1 MIVRRL
7 TADDW
12 PTART
17 VRLNSLAS
25 SPADTFSSTY
35 EQALAWSDDQ
45 WKCWTRTRVMFVA
58 EEHDTV
64 LGSAAVRV
72 GEAGAEVVSVWVSPA
87 ARGTGISDRLLSAA
101 FDWAR
106 ADGHPNLRLSVLD
119 DNEPARNLYRRNQF
133 VETGHRSIDAAC
145 GKVLIEMTVPL
156 RSVTGPRPALRLRP
170 RHKGD
175 EQAFRTLRRAFHR
188 GGFTFAKDY
197 QEDMPWQDY
206 LDWLEAACTAGTG
219 DGRVPFSFFIAEDA
233 AGALVGSSDIRHVLT
248 DELAGWGG
256 HIGYAVAPGFRRRGY
271 ATEILRRTLPLAADL
286 GIFDARITCAVDN
299 VGSRRVVTGLGG
311 RLDTISDNI
320 CRYWIDTMSTEPH
333 RAEATSR
340 TSTAVETVRLRP
352 LQETDEEVVRAAHSA
367 LAEGDSF
374 PFALGLEPDMNWAD
388 YLRAREDHRQGVNLP
403 DGIVASTMLLAT
415 VDGQVVGRTSIRHT
429 LNEGLRR
436 RGGHIGYAV
445 LPQYRQRGYGAAILR
460 RSIVVARSIGIDRIL
475 LTCDDSNLGSRRIIE
490 ACGGVLEGSELWAD
504 GSTMRRYWID

>member
-1 MIVRRL
+1 M
-7 TADDW
+7 
-12 PTART
+12 
-17 VRLNSLAS
+17 
-25 SPADTFSSTY
+25 
-35 EQALAWSDDQ
+35 AWSDDQ

-87 ARGTGISDRLLSAA
+87 TRGTGISDRLLSAA

-119 DNEPARNLYRRNQF
+119 DNEPARDLYRRNQF
-133 VETGHRSIDAAC
+133 VETGHRSIDSAC

-156 RSVTGPRPALRLRP
+156 RSVTCPRPALRLRP
-170 RHKGD
+170 LHNGD

-206 LDWLEAACTAGTG
+206 LDWLEAARTVGTG
-219 DGRVPFSFFIAEDA
+219 DGRVPFSFFIAQDA

-271 ATEILRRTLPLAADL
+271 ATEILRRTLPLAIDL
-286 GIFDARITCAVDN
+286 GILDACITCAVDN

-311 RLDTISDNI
+311 RLDTISDEI
-320 CRYWIDTMSTEPH
+320 CRYWIGTTSTEPQEV
-333 RAEATSR
+333 RECPRS
-340 TSTAVETVRLRP
+340 STATRAVRLR
-352 LQETDEEVVRAAHSA
+352 LLRETDEEIVRTAHRD

-374 PFALGLEPDMNWAD
+374 PFALGLEPDMSWAD
-388 YLRAREDHRQGVNLP
+388 YLHAREERRQGVDLP
-403 DGIVASTMLLAT
+403 DGTVASTFLLAT
-415 VDGQVVGRTSIRHT
+415 VADQVVGRTSIRHT
-429 LNEGLRR
+429 LNEDLHR

-445 LPQYRQRGYGAAILR
+445 LPQHRRRGYGAAILR
-460 RSIVVARSIGIDRIL
+460 RSIVVARSIGIDQIL

-490 ACGGVLEGSELWAD
+490 ACGGVLESTEPWTD
-504 GSTMRRYWID
+504 GTLMCRYWIE